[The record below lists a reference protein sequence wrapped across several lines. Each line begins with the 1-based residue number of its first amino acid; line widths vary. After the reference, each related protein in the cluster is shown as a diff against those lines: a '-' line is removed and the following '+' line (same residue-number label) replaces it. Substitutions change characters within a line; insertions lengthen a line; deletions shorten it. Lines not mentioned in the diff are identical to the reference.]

1 MLSAGSVLSSRCGLL
16 ARPGV
21 GHLESM
27 CAVFT
32 GIYIAVS
39 IAGRLR
45 AWTSQRARQRRINKR
60 FPSLMVPARDIG
72 KPCEDVCAICL
83 DPKANGQLLKKM
95 ACEHDFH
102 VQCFDT
108 FIHHN
113 LMSEK
118 VRCPMCR
125 ALELL

>member
-60 FPSLMVPARDIG
+60 FPSLMVPARNIG
-72 KPCEDVCAICL
+72 KSCEDLCAICL
-83 DPKANGQLLKKM
+83 DPKTDGQLLRKM
-95 ACEHDFH
+95 ACEHYFH
-102 VQCFDT
+102 IQCFDT
-108 FIHHN
+108 FIQHS
-113 LMSEK
+113 LKSEM
-118 VRCPMCR
+118 VHCPVCR
-125 ALELL
+125 AFEWL